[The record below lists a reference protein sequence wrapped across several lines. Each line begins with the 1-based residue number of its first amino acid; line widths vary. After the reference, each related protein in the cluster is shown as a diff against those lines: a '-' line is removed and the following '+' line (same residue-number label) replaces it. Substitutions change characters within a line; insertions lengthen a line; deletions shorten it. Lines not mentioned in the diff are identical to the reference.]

1 MIYLKIDNSN
11 DSPLSKVSRAK
22 RYFSLSVVLFIVLI
36 ALLLKIAYVQFF
48 QGASLKEAATK
59 QQTTSRI
66 LSAKRGTIYDSTGT
80 ALAIIADV
88 DTITINPDK
97 FKRDT
102 SDETKLYQEKIAK
115 GLSDIFD
122 LDYAEMLQKVTS
134 THAVETIVQKVEKDK
149 VTELNK
155 WMEENKITA
164 GINIDEDTKRYY
176 PYYNLASNLI
186 GFCGSDNQGLTGLE
200 YYWDRTLAGTAGK
213 ITTTQDSR
221 QDLMPNQDAQ
231 YFAAENGSNLTLT
244 VDINIQ
250 SIAEKYLEQACIT
263 NKCGNGGN
271 VIIMDPKTG
280 DILAMATYPDYDL
293 NTPFQPNDTL
303 SEGWDDLSSKAQSEA
318 LQTMWRNT
326 AISNTYEP
334 GSVFKV
340 VVASAAL
347 EENVVEPDKAAI
359 FYCSGAQV
367 VADRTISCANTGG
380 HGYQSLREALQNS
393 CNPAFIQL
401 GQKISVTTLYKY
413 FDAYGLFTKTGIQT
427 SGEASGIFHNI
438 DNVGPV
444 ELATIS
450 FGQRF
455 TITPLQMA
463 TAVSAIANNGVLMQP
478 RIVKEVSNVNTGA
491 ITTVEPKQVRQVISP
506 ETAKTMMDMMESVVT
521 DGGGKYGQ
529 VTGYSVAGK
538 TGTSE
543 ATEGSTAGYV
553 SSFVGVAPADDPQVV
568 CLLTLYNPQG
578 KDHFGGH
585 IAAPVVSQ
593 ILSEVLPYLDVPS
606 SDSSNSSGTSKNVK
620 TLDIQKSTL
629 HTVTGKTAADAKKY
643 LEEQGFKC
651 SYDCEST
658 SIITE
663 QIPKAGTRL
672 PEGSIVQLYSD
683 ETKNSKK
690 RTEVPDL
697 KGMSYSSAKNILS
710 SKKLNINVVG
720 NGQVISQ
727 DPIAGTEVNEGTVI
741 TVTLQNDVGSSSH

>member
-80 ALAIIADV
+80 ALAISADV

-122 LDYAEMLQKVTS
+122 LDYEETLQKVTS
-134 THAVETIVQKVEKDK
+134 TNAVETIVQKVEKDK

-347 EENVVEPDKAAI
+347 EENIVEPDKAAI

-401 GQKISVTTLYKY
+401 GQKIGVTTLYKY

>member
-1 MIYLKIDNSN
+1 M
-11 DSPLSKVSRAK
+11 
-22 RYFSLSVVLFIVLI
+22 
-36 ALLLKIAYVQFF
+36 
-48 QGASLKEAATK
+48 KEAATK

-80 ALAIIADV
+80 ALAISADV

-97 FKRDT
+97 FKKDT
-102 SDETKLYQEKIAK
+102 TEETKVYQEKIAK
-115 GLSDIFD
+115 GLSNIFE
-122 LDYAEMLQKVTS
+122 LDYDETLQKVTS
-134 THAVETIVQKVEKDK
+134 TNTVETIVQKVEKDK

-155 WMEENKITA
+155 WMEENKITT

-200 YYWDRTLAGTAGK
+200 YYWDQTLAGTAGK

-231 YFAAENGSNLTLT
+231 YYAAENGSNLTLT

-293 NTPFQPNDTL
+293 NTPFQPNETM

-318 LQTMWRNT
+318 LQLMWRNT

-347 EENVVEPDKAAI
+347 EENIVEPDKAAI
-359 FYCSGAQV
+359 FYCSGSQV

-401 GQKISVTTLYKY
+401 GQKIGVTTLYKY

-463 TAVSAIANNGVLMQP
+463 TAVSAIANDGVLMQP

-491 ITTVEPKQVRQVISP
+491 VTTVEPKEVRQVISP

-606 SDSSNSSGTSKNVK
+606 SDSSNSSGSSKNTQ

-683 ETKNSKK
+683 DTKNNKQK
-690 RTEVPDL
+690 TEVPDL
-697 KGMSYSSAKNILS
+697 KGMSYSSAKNLLS